1 VISVYGFYSHAGEA
15 YGSTSLEQ
23 MESYL
28 TGEVQLVNDA
38 ATMALEVLA
47 DLPEKPFVL
56 SVGSTPSA
64 HSASARA
71 KVTSQLFGVLEL
83 HAGRPIPR
91 YEPPRLSA

>member
-1 VISVYGFYSHAGEA
+1 
-15 YGSTSLEQ
+15 
-23 MESYL
+23 M

-38 ATMALEVLA
+38 ATMALEVLT

-71 KVTSQLFGVLEL
+71 KVTSRLFGVLEL
-83 HAGRPIPR
+83 HAGRPILR
-91 YEPPRLSA
+91 V